1 MADEMC
7 LTRENGTVVS
17 RFDELDER
25 VDLTERS
32 SELALRKLVELDQS
46 AANVMAITNGRIDGI
61 EKELDVLYDALWD
74 AQDHIEELERTNS
87 VLVLAIVAFAALLLV
102 SWAT

>member
-1 MADEMC
+1 MSDDVM
-7 LTRENGTVVS
+7 TVED
-17 RFDELDER
+17 RI
-25 VDLTERS
+25 DLTERS

-46 AANVMAITNGRIDGI
+46 ATNVMAATNGRIDGI

-87 VLVLAIVAFAALLLV
+87 VLVLAIVAFAALLLL

>member
-1 MADEMC
+1 MSDDVM
-7 LTRENGTVVS
+7 TVED
-17 RFDELDER
+17 RI
-25 VDLTERS
+25 DLTERS
-32 SELALRKLVELDQS
+32 SKLALKKLAELDHS
-46 AANVMAITNGRIDGI
+46 ATSVMMVTNGRIDGI

-87 VLVLAIVAFAALLLV
+87 VLVLAIVAFAALLLL

>member
-1 MADEMC
+1 MTDDATTAED
-7 LTRENGTVVS
+7 RIDV
-17 RFDELDER
+17 
-25 VDLTERS
+25 TERS
-32 SELALRKLVELDQS
+32 SKLALRKLVELDQS

-87 VLVLAIVAFAALLLV
+87 VLVLAIAAFAALLLL

>member
-1 MADEMC
+1 MADDVMAVED
-7 LTRENGTVVS
+7 RIG
-17 RFDELDER
+17 
-25 VDLTERS
+25 LTERS

-87 VLVLAIVAFAALLLV
+87 VLVLAIVAFAALLLL

>member
-1 MADEMC
+1 MSAD
-7 LTRENGTVVS
+7 VV
-17 RFDELDER
+17 DCHGELGER
-25 VDLTERS
+25 IDATERS
-32 SELALRKLVELDQS
+32 SKLALKKLAELDHS
-46 AANVMAITNGRIDGI
+46 ATNVMMATNGRIDGI

-87 VLVLAIVAFAALLLV
+87 VLVLAIVAFAALLLL

>member
-1 MADEMC
+1 MTAPTEGWWAPMSDDVM
-7 LTRENGTVVS
+7 TVED
-17 RFDELDER
+17 RIDI
-25 VDLTERS
+25 TERS

-46 AANVMAITNGRIDGI
+46 ATNVMAITNDRIDGM

-74 AQDHIEELERTNS
+74 AQENIEELERTNS
-87 VLVLAIVAFAALLLV
+87 VLVLAIVAFAALLLL

>member
-1 MADEMC
+1 MADDA
-7 LTRENGTVVS
+7 TTVED
-17 RFDELDER
+17 RIG
-25 VDLTERS
+25 LTERS
-32 SELALRKLVELDQS
+32 SKLALRKLVELDQS

-74 AQDHIEELERTNS
+74 AQDNIEELERTNS

>member
-1 MADEMC
+1 MADETC
-7 LTRENGTVVS
+7 LPKANGTVVGIH
-17 RFDELDER
+17 DDINER
-25 VDLTERS
+25 IDVTERS
-32 SELALRKLVELDQS
+32 SKLALRKLVELDQS

-61 EKELDVLYDALWD
+61 EKELDVLYDAMWD

-87 VLVLAIVAFAALLLV
+87 VLVLAIVAFAVLLLM

>member
-1 MADEMC
+1 MADETY
-7 LTRENGTVVS
+7 LTRANGTVVS

-25 VDLTERS
+25 IDVTERS
-32 SELALRKLVELDQS
+32 SKLALRKLVELDQS

-87 VLVLAIVAFAALLLV
+87 VLVLAIAAFAALLLL

>member
-1 MADEMC
+1 MADETY
-7 LTRENGTVVS
+7 LTRANGTVVS
-17 RFDELDER
+17 RFDELNER

-32 SELALRKLVELDQS
+32 SNLALRKLVELDQS

-74 AQDHIEELERTNS
+74 AQENIEELERTNS
-87 VLVLAIVAFAALLLV
+87 VLVLAIVAFAALLLM

>member
-1 MADEMC
+1 MADDVM
-7 LTRENGTVVS
+7 TVED
-17 RFDELDER
+17 RI
-25 VDLTERS
+25 DLTERS

-46 AANVMAITNGRIDGI
+46 ATNVMAVTNGRIDGI
-61 EKELDVLYDALWD
+61 ERELDVLYDALWD

-87 VLVLAIVAFAALLLV
+87 VLVLAIVAFAALLLL